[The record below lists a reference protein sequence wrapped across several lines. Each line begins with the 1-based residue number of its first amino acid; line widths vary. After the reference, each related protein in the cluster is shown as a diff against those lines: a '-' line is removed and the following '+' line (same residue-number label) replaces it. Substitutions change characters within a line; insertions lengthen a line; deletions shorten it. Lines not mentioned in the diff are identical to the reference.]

1 LSRHIEQD
9 QASRSRDSAFQSSPT
24 AGEASPYG
32 GMEADAGRRERG
44 DVGEGGGIEGVEER
58 LGGLEDREVVA
69 AVAMNT
75 AVDVDVSNR
84 RESERGVLREAGPFG
99 IRAVDEGVVVAV
111 EMEDEDSVESKGRF
125 LAGEAVADGLIEAED
140 RTTDNHINRC
150 RGTREE

>member
-1 LSRHIEQD
+1 
-9 QASRSRDSAFQSSPT
+9 
-24 AGEASPYG
+24 
-32 GMEADAGRRERG
+32 MEADAGRRERG

-58 LGGLEDREVVA
+58 LGGLEDGEVVA

-111 EMEDEDSVESKGRF
+111 EMEDEDSVESKGPF
-125 LAGEAVADGLIEAED
+125 LASKVVADGRIEAD
-140 RTTDNHINRC
+140 DKTTDNRTNEC
-150 RGTREE
+150 RITREG